1 MAVDSG
7 SNLVL
12 NAVLDQGLSLVLK
25 TAKQP
30 YSKHLTSQMN
40 IDKIRLFLLC
50 IAWSTAI
57 INVALGQSALLMSNA
72 GVLSLLFF
80 LVLTLYRLKKESITI
95 ITILIVVAF
104 LILDKF
110 PSFEDYLSAGRF
122 TLVFAA
128 LLPTMT
134 LVRSASLNVR
144 SVKNSQDL
152 LRNIPTSISTSGFQ
166 IASHFFGSVI
176 NTGTFSILSAAL
188 PENSDKNYR
197 KAIAE
202 ACLRGMNTS
211 ATWSPFFVAF
221 AVGQAF
227 IDTKNSWIAMAIG
240 IIVGILF
247 NFISLPIFAYGS
259 TLNKIKY
266 SLACLSP
273 VFPLMILIMVSVFS
287 VSLFFDFTAL
297 SAVVLVM
304 PVLIIIY
311 IFLNFKNFFEIYS
324 NTKSWLLNSSDDI
337 TVICIAMFVGYLI
350 NRSNIVSYYVLYLDS
365 AFFPSWSLLAL
376 TPLIITVFSF
386 VGIHPVIT
394 STIALSLVTSADIDI
409 HPALLM
415 QAHLVGWS
423 AGTMSSVASLSVLT
437 CSNLFKVESHKLA
450 FGPNLLTA
458 VIFSL
463 LSGVLLCF
471 VNSLIY

>member
-1 MAVDSG
+1 M
-7 SNLVL
+7 
-12 NAVLDQGLSLVLK
+12 
-25 TAKQP
+25 
-30 YSKHLTSQMN
+30 
-40 IDKIRLFLLC
+40 
-50 IAWSTAI
+50 
-57 INVALGQSALLMSNA
+57 
-72 GVLSLLFF
+72 FF
-80 LVLTLYRLKKESITI
+80 VLTFSRLKKESFTI
-95 ITILIVVAF
+95 IIILVVVAF
-104 LILDKF
+104 FLLDQF
-110 PSFEDYLSAGRF
+110 PSFEDFLSAGRF

-134 LVRSASLNVR
+134 LVRSASLK
-144 SVKNSQDL
+144 VKRVNKSQDL
-152 LRNIPTSISTSGFQ
+152 LRNLPTSISTSGFQ

-227 IDTKNSWIAMAIG
+227 IDKTNSWIAMAC
-240 IIVGILF
+240 GILVGMLF
-247 NFISLPIFAYGS
+247 NLVSLPVFAYGS

-273 VFPLMILIMVSVFS
+273 VFPLLTIIMFSVLS

-304 PVLIIIY
+304 PVLIVIY
-311 IFLNFKNFFEIYS
+311 LLFNLKNFSEVYS

-337 TVICIAMFVGYLI
+337 TVICIAMLVGYLI
-350 NRSNIVSYYVLYLDS
+350 SRSNSINDYILLLEST
-365 AFFPSWSLLAL
+365 FFPSWSLLAL

-386 VGIHPVIT
+386 MGIHPVIT
-394 STIALSLVTSADIDI
+394 STIALSLLTTAQKDI

-415 QAHLVGWS
+415 QAHLVGWA
-423 AGTMSSVASLSVLT
+423 AGTMSSVASLSILT
-437 CSNLFKVESHKLA
+437 CSNLFQVESRKLA

-463 LSGVLLCF
+463 SSGVLLSF

>member
-1 MAVDSG
+1 MHV
-7 SNLVL
+7 
-12 NAVLDQGLSLVLK
+12 
-25 TAKQP
+25 
-30 YSKHLTSQMN
+30 
-40 IDKIRLFLLC
+40 DKIRLFLLC

-57 INVALGQSALLMSNA
+57 INVIFGQSALALANA

-80 LVLTLYRLKKESITI
+80 FVLTFSRLKKESITI
-95 ITILIVVAF
+95 IIILFVVAF
-104 LILDKF
+104 FLLDQF
-110 PSFEDYLSAGRF
+110 PSFEDFLSAGRF

-134 LVRSASLNVR
+134 LVRSASLKVK

-152 LRNIPTSISTSGFQ
+152 LRNLPASISTSGFQ

-197 KAIAE
+197 KTIAE

-227 IDTKNSWIAMAIG
+227 IDTTNSWIAMACG
-240 IIVGILF
+240 ILVGILF
-247 NFISLPIFAYGS
+247 NFVSLPVFANGS

-273 VFPLMILIMVSVFS
+273 VFPLLTLIMLSVLSVSV
-287 VSLFFDFTAL
+287 FFDFTAL

-304 PVLIIIY
+304 PVLIVIY
-311 IFLNFKNFFEIYS
+311 LLFNLKNFYEIYS

-337 TVICIAMFVGYLI
+337 TVICIAMLVGYLI
-350 NRSNIVSYYVLYLDS
+350 SRSNSINDYILLLES

-386 VGIHPVIT
+386 MGIHPVIT
-394 STIALSLVTSADIDI
+394 STIALSLLTTAKTDI

-415 QAHLVGWS
+415 QAHLVGWA
-423 AGTMSSVASLSVLT
+423 AGTMSSVASLSVST
-437 CSNLFKVESHKLA
+437 CSNLFQVESRKLA

-463 LSGVLLCF
+463 SSGVFLSL
-471 VNSLIY
+471 VNSLIN

>member
-1 MAVDSG
+1 
-7 SNLVL
+7 
-12 NAVLDQGLSLVLK
+12 
-25 TAKQP
+25 
-30 YSKHLTSQMN
+30 MN

-57 INVALGQSALLMSNA
+57 INVIFGQSALVLANA
-72 GVLSLLFF
+72 GVLSLLLFF
-80 LVLTLYRLKKESITI
+80 VLTFSRLKKESFTI
-95 ITILIVVAF
+95 IIILVVVAF
-104 LILDKF
+104 FLLDQF
-110 PSFEDYLSAGRF
+110 PSFEDFLSAGRF

-134 LVRSASLNVR
+134 LVRSASLKVKR
-144 SVKNSQDL
+144 VKNSQDL
-152 LRNIPTSISTSGFQ
+152 LRNLPTSISTSGFQ

-227 IDTKNSWIAMAIG
+227 IDKTNSWIAMAC
-240 IIVGILF
+240 GILVGMLF
-247 NFISLPIFAYGS
+247 NLVSLPVFAYGS

-273 VFPLMILIMVSVFS
+273 VFPLLTIIMFSVLS

-304 PVLIIIY
+304 PMLIVIY
-311 IFLNFKNFFEIYS
+311 LFFNLKNFSEIYS

-337 TVICIAMFVGYLI
+337 TVICIAMLVGYLI
-350 NRSNIVSYYVLYLDS
+350 SRSNSINDYFLLLDS
-365 AFFPSWSLLAL
+365 AFFPAWSLLAL

-386 VGIHPVIT
+386 MGIHPVIT
-394 STIALSLVTSADIDI
+394 STIALSLLTTAQTDI

-415 QAHLVGWS
+415 QAHLVGWA
-423 AGTMSSVASLSVLT
+423 AGTMSSVASLSILT
-437 CSNLFKVESHKLA
+437 CSNLFQVESRKLA

-463 LSGVLLCF
+463 SSGVLLSF

>member
-1 MAVDSG
+1 
-7 SNLVL
+7 
-12 NAVLDQGLSLVLK
+12 
-25 TAKQP
+25 
-30 YSKHLTSQMN
+30 MN

-57 INVALGQSALLMSNA
+57 INVIFGKSALTLTNA

-80 LVLTLYRLKKESITI
+80 FVLTFSRLKKESITI
-95 ITILIVVAF
+95 IIILFVVAF
-104 LILDKF
+104 FLLDQF
-110 PSFEDYLSAGRF
+110 PSFEDFLSAGRF

-134 LVRSASLNVR
+134 LVRSASLKVK

-152 LRNIPTSISTSGFQ
+152 LRNLPTSISTSGFQ

-197 KAIAE
+197 KTIAE

-221 AVGQAF
+221 AVGQEF
-227 IDTKNSWIAMAIG
+227 IDTTNSWIAMACG
-240 IIVGILF
+240 ILVGILF
-247 NFISLPIFAYGS
+247 NFVSLPVFANGS

-273 VFPLMILIMVSVFS
+273 VFPLLTLIMLSVLSVSV
-287 VSLFFDFTAL
+287 FFDFTAL

-304 PVLIIIY
+304 PVLIVIY
-311 IFLNFKNFFEIYS
+311 LLFNLKNFYEIYS

-337 TVICIAMFVGYLI
+337 TVICIAMLVGYLI
-350 NRSNIVSYYVLYLDS
+350 SRSNSINDYIILLEST
-365 AFFPSWSLLAL
+365 FFPSWSLLAL

-386 VGIHPVIT
+386 MGIHPVIT
-394 STIALSLVTSADIDI
+394 STIALSLLTKAQTDI

-415 QAHLVGWS
+415 QAHLVGWA

-437 CSNLFKVESHKLA
+437 CSNLFQVESRKLA

-463 LSGVLLCF
+463 SSGVLLSF
-471 VNSLIY
+471 VNSLRY

>member
-1 MAVDSG
+1 
-7 SNLVL
+7 
-12 NAVLDQGLSLVLK
+12 
-25 TAKQP
+25 
-30 YSKHLTSQMN
+30 MN

-57 INVALGQSALLMSNA
+57 INVIFGQSALVLANA
-72 GVLSLLFF
+72 GVLSLSFF
-80 LVLTLYRLKKESITI
+80 FVLTFSHLKKESITI
-95 ITILIVVAF
+95 IIILFVVAF
-104 LILDKF
+104 FLLDQF
-110 PSFEDYLSAGRF
+110 PSFEDFLSAGRF

-134 LVRSASLNVR
+134 LVRSASLKVK
-144 SVKNSQDL
+144 SVKNSQNL
-152 LRNIPTSISTSGFQ
+152 LRNLPTSISTSGFQ

-197 KAIAE
+197 KTIAE

-227 IDTKNSWIAMAIG
+227 IDTTNSWIAMAC
-240 IIVGILF
+240 GILVGMLF
-247 NFISLPIFAYGS
+247 NLVSLPVFAYGS

-273 VFPLMILIMVSVFS
+273 VFPLLTLIMLSVLSVSV
-287 VSLFFDFTAL
+287 FFDFTAL

-304 PVLIIIY
+304 PVLIVIY
-311 IFLNFKNFFEIYS
+311 LLFNLKNFYEIYS

-337 TVICIAMFVGYLI
+337 TVICIAMLVGYLI
-350 NRSNIVSYYVLYLDS
+350 SRSNSINDYILLLDS
-365 AFFPSWSLLAL
+365 AFFPAWSLLAV

-386 VGIHPVIT
+386 MGIHPVIT
-394 STIALSLVTSADIDI
+394 STIALSLLTTAQIDI

-415 QAHLVGWS
+415 QAHLVGWA

-437 CSNLFKVESHKLA
+437 CSNLFQVESRKLA

-463 LSGVLLCF
+463 SSGVLLSF

>member
-1 MAVDSG
+1 M
-7 SNLVL
+7 
-12 NAVLDQGLSLVLK
+12 
-25 TAKQP
+25 
-30 YSKHLTSQMN
+30 
-40 IDKIRLFLLC
+40 
-50 IAWSTAI
+50 
-57 INVALGQSALLMSNA
+57 
-72 GVLSLLFF
+72 FF
-80 LVLTLYRLKKESITI
+80 VLTFSRLKKESFTI
-95 ITILIVVAF
+95 IIILVVVAF
-104 LILDKF
+104 FLLDQF
-110 PSFEDYLSAGRF
+110 PSFEDFLSAGRF

-134 LVRSASLNVR
+134 LVRSASLKVKR
-144 SVKNSQDL
+144 VKNSQDL
-152 LRNIPTSISTSGFQ
+152 LRNLPTSISTSGFQ

-227 IDTKNSWIAMAIG
+227 IDKTNSWIAMAC
-240 IIVGILF
+240 GILVGMLF
-247 NFISLPIFAYGS
+247 NLVSLPVFAYGS

-273 VFPLMILIMVSVFS
+273 VFPLLTIIMLSVLS

-304 PVLIIIY
+304 PMLIVIY
-311 IFLNFKNFFEIYS
+311 LLFNLKNFSEIYS

-337 TVICIAMFVGYLI
+337 TVICIAMLVGYLI
-350 NRSNIVSYYVLYLDS
+350 SRSNSINDYFLLLDS
-365 AFFPSWSLLAL
+365 AFFPAWSLLAV

-386 VGIHPVIT
+386 MGIHPVIT
-394 STIALSLVTSADIDI
+394 STIALSLLTTAQTDI

-415 QAHLVGWS
+415 QAHLVGWA
-423 AGTMSSVASLSVLT
+423 AGTMSSVASLSILT
-437 CSNLFKVESHKLA
+437 CSNLFQVESRKLA

-463 LSGVLLCF
+463 SSGVLLSF

>member
-1 MAVDSG
+1 
-7 SNLVL
+7 
-12 NAVLDQGLSLVLK
+12 
-25 TAKQP
+25 
-30 YSKHLTSQMN
+30 MN

-57 INVALGQSALLMSNA
+57 INVIFGQSALVLANA
-72 GVLSLLFF
+72 GVLSLLLFF
-80 LVLTLYRLKKESITI
+80 VLTFSRLKKESFTI
-95 ITILIVVAF
+95 IIILVVVAF
-104 LILDKF
+104 FLLDQF
-110 PSFEDYLSAGRF
+110 PSFEDFLSAGRF

-134 LVRSASLNVR
+134 LVRSASLKVKR
-144 SVKNSQDL
+144 VKNSQDL
-152 LRNIPTSISTSGFQ
+152 LRNLPTSISTSGFQ

-188 PENSDKNYR
+188 PKNSDKNYR

-227 IDTKNSWIAMAIG
+227 IDKTNSWIAMAC
-240 IIVGILF
+240 GILVGMLF
-247 NFISLPIFAYGS
+247 NLVSLPVFAYGS

-273 VFPLMILIMVSVFS
+273 VFPLLTIIMFSVLS

-304 PVLIIIY
+304 PVLIVIY
-311 IFLNFKNFFEIYS
+311 LLFNLKYFSEIYS

-337 TVICIAMFVGYLI
+337 TVICIAMLVGYLI
-350 NRSNIVSYYVLYLDS
+350 SRSNSINDYFLLLDS
-365 AFFPSWSLLAL
+365 AFFPAWSLLAL

-386 VGIHPVIT
+386 MGIHPVIT
-394 STIALSLVTSADIDI
+394 STIALSLLTTAQIDI

-415 QAHLVGWS
+415 QAHLVGWA
-423 AGTMSSVASLSVLT
+423 AGTMSSVASLSILT
-437 CSNLFKVESHKLA
+437 CSNLFQVESRKLA

-463 LSGVLLCF
+463 SSGVLLSF

>member
-1 MAVDSG
+1 M
-7 SNLVL
+7 
-12 NAVLDQGLSLVLK
+12 
-25 TAKQP
+25 
-30 YSKHLTSQMN
+30 
-40 IDKIRLFLLC
+40 
-50 IAWSTAI
+50 
-57 INVALGQSALLMSNA
+57 
-72 GVLSLLFF
+72 FF
-80 LVLTLYRLKKESITI
+80 VLTFSRLKKESFTI
-95 ITILIVVAF
+95 IIILVVVAF
-104 LILDKF
+104 FLLDQF
-110 PSFEDYLSAGRF
+110 PSFEDFLSAGRF

-134 LVRSASLNVR
+134 LVRSASLK
-144 SVKNSQDL
+144 VKRVNNSQDL
-152 LRNIPTSISTSGFQ
+152 LRNLPTSISTSGFQ

-227 IDTKNSWIAMAIG
+227 IDKTNSWIAMAC
-240 IIVGILF
+240 GILVGMLF
-247 NFISLPIFAYGS
+247 NLVSLPVFAYGS

-273 VFPLMILIMVSVFS
+273 VFPLLTIIMFSVLS

-304 PVLIIIY
+304 PMLIVIY
-311 IFLNFKNFFEIYS
+311 LFFNLKNFSEIYS

-337 TVICIAMFVGYLI
+337 TVICIAMLVGYLI
-350 NRSNIVSYYVLYLDS
+350 SRSNSINDYILLLDS
-365 AFFPSWSLLAL
+365 AFFPSWSLLAV

-386 VGIHPVIT
+386 MGIHPVIT
-394 STIALSLVTSADIDI
+394 STIALSLLTTAQIDI

-415 QAHLVGWS
+415 QAHLVGWA

-437 CSNLFKVESHKLA
+437 CSNLFQVESRKLA

-463 LSGVLLCF
+463 SSGLLLSF

>member
-1 MAVDSG
+1 MHV
-7 SNLVL
+7 
-12 NAVLDQGLSLVLK
+12 
-25 TAKQP
+25 
-30 YSKHLTSQMN
+30 
-40 IDKIRLFLLC
+40 DKIRLFLLC

-57 INVALGQSALLMSNA
+57 INVIFGQSALALANA
-72 GVLSLLFF
+72 GVLSMLFF
-80 LVLTLYRLKKESITI
+80 FVLTFSRLKKESITI
-95 ITILIVVAF
+95 ITILVVVAF
-104 LILDKF
+104 FLLDQF
-110 PSFEDYLSAGRF
+110 PSFEEFLSAGRF

-134 LVRSASLNVR
+134 LVRSVSSKVK

-152 LRNIPTSISTSGFQ
+152 LRNLPASISTSGFQ

-197 KAIAE
+197 KTIAE

-221 AVGQAF
+221 AVGQEF
-227 IDTKNSWIAMAIG
+227 IDTTNSWIAMACG
-240 IIVGILF
+240 ILVGILF
-247 NFISLPIFAYGS
+247 NFVSLPVFAYGS

-273 VFPLMILIMVSVFS
+273 VFPLLTLIMLSVLSVSV
-287 VSLFFDFTAL
+287 FFDFTAL

-304 PVLIIIY
+304 PMLIVIY
-311 IFLNFKNFFEIYS
+311 LLFNLKNFYEIYS

-337 TVICIAMFVGYLI
+337 TVICIAMLVGYLI
-350 NRSNIVSYYVLYLDS
+350 SRSNSINDYILLLES

-386 VGIHPVIT
+386 MGIHPVIT
-394 STIALSLVTSADIDI
+394 STIALSLLTTAKTDI

-415 QAHLVGWS
+415 QAHLVGWA
-423 AGTMSSVASLSVLT
+423 AGTMSSVASLSVST
-437 CSNLFKVESHKLA
+437 CSNLFQVESRKLA

-463 LSGVLLCF
+463 SSGVFLSL
-471 VNSLIY
+471 VNSLIN

>member
-1 MAVDSG
+1 
-7 SNLVL
+7 
-12 NAVLDQGLSLVLK
+12 
-25 TAKQP
+25 
-30 YSKHLTSQMN
+30 MN

-50 IAWSTAI
+50 IAWFTAI
-57 INVALGQSALLMSNA
+57 INVIFGQSVLVLANA
-72 GVLSLLFF
+72 GVLSLLLFF
-80 LVLTLYRLKKESITI
+80 VLTFSRLKKESFTI
-95 ITILIVVAF
+95 IIILVVVAF
-104 LILDKF
+104 FLLDQF
-110 PSFEDYLSAGRF
+110 PSFEDFLSAGRF

-134 LVRSASLNVR
+134 LVRSASLKVKR
-144 SVKNSQDL
+144 VKNSQDL
-152 LRNIPTSISTSGFQ
+152 LRNLPTSISTSGFQ

-227 IDTKNSWIAMAIG
+227 IDKTNSWIAMAC
-240 IIVGILF
+240 GILVGMLF
-247 NFISLPIFAYGS
+247 NLVSLPVFAYGS

-273 VFPLMILIMVSVFS
+273 VFPLLTIIMFSVLS

-304 PVLIIIY
+304 PMLIVIY
-311 IFLNFKNFFEIYS
+311 LLFNLKNFSEIYS

-337 TVICIAMFVGYLI
+337 TVICIAMLVGYLI
-350 NRSNIVSYYVLYLDS
+350 SRSNSINDYFLLLDS
-365 AFFPSWSLLAL
+365 AFFPSWSLLAV

-386 VGIHPVIT
+386 MGIHPVIT
-394 STIALSLVTSADIDI
+394 STIALSLLTTAQTDI

-415 QAHLVGWS
+415 QAHLVGWA
-423 AGTMSSVASLSVLT
+423 AGTMSSVASLSILT
-437 CSNLFKVESHKLA
+437 CSNLFQVESRKLA

-463 LSGVLLCF
+463 SSGLLLSF

>member
-1 MAVDSG
+1 
-7 SNLVL
+7 
-12 NAVLDQGLSLVLK
+12 
-25 TAKQP
+25 
-30 YSKHLTSQMN
+30 MN

-57 INVALGQSALLMSNA
+57 INVIFGQSALALANA

-80 LVLTLYRLKKESITI
+80 FVLTFSRLKKESITI
-95 ITILIVVAF
+95 IIILFVVAF
-104 LILDKF
+104 FMLDRF
-110 PSFEDYLSAGRF
+110 PSFEDFFSAGRF

-134 LVRSASLNVR
+134 LVRSASLK
-144 SVKNSQDL
+144 VKSIKISQDL
-152 LRNIPTSISTSGFQ
+152 LRNLPTSTSTSGFQ

-188 PENSDKNYR
+188 PENSEKNYR
-197 KAIAE
+197 KTIAE

-227 IDTKNSWIAMAIG
+227 IDTTNSWIAMACG
-240 IIVGILF
+240 ILVGILF
-247 NFISLPIFAYGS
+247 NFVSLPVFANGS

-273 VFPLMILIMVSVFS
+273 VFPLLTLIMLSVLSVSV
-287 VSLFFDFTAL
+287 FFDFTAL

-304 PVLIIIY
+304 PVLIVIY
-311 IFLNFKNFFEIYS
+311 LLFNLKNFYEIYS

-337 TVICIAMFVGYLI
+337 TVICIAMLVGYLI
-350 NRSNIVSYYVLYLDS
+350 SRSNSINDYILLLES

-386 VGIHPVIT
+386 MGIHPVIT
-394 STIALSLVTSADIDI
+394 STIALSLLTTAQTDI

-415 QAHLVGWS
+415 QAHLVGWA

-437 CSNLFKVESHKLA
+437 CSNLFQVESRKLA

-463 LSGVLLCF
+463 SSGVFLSF
-471 VNSLIY
+471 VNSLIH

>member
-1 MAVDSG
+1 
-7 SNLVL
+7 
-12 NAVLDQGLSLVLK
+12 
-25 TAKQP
+25 
-30 YSKHLTSQMN
+30 MN

-57 INVALGQSALLMSNA
+57 INVIFGQSALVLANA
-72 GVLSLLFF
+72 GVLSLSFF
-80 LVLTLYRLKKESITI
+80 FVLTFSHLKKESITI
-95 ITILIVVAF
+95 IIILFVVAF
-104 LILDKF
+104 FLLDQF
-110 PSFEDYLSAGRF
+110 PSFEDFLSAGRF

-134 LVRSASLNVR
+134 LVRSASLKVK

-152 LRNIPTSISTSGFQ
+152 LRNLPTSISTSGFQ

-197 KAIAE
+197 KTIAE

-227 IDTKNSWIAMAIG
+227 IDTTNSWIAMACG
-240 IIVGILF
+240 ILVGILF
-247 NFISLPIFAYGS
+247 NFVSLPVFANGS

-273 VFPLMILIMVSVFS
+273 VFPLLTLIMLSVLSVSV
-287 VSLFFDFTAL
+287 FFDFTAL

-304 PVLIIIY
+304 PVLIVIY
-311 IFLNFKNFFEIYS
+311 LLFNLKNFYEIYS

-337 TVICIAMFVGYLI
+337 TVICIAMLVGYLI
-350 NRSNIVSYYVLYLDS
+350 SRSNSINDYILLLES

-386 VGIHPVIT
+386 MGIHPVIT
-394 STIALSLVTSADIDI
+394 STIALSLLTTAQTDI

-415 QAHLVGWS
+415 QAHLVGWA

-437 CSNLFKVESHKLA
+437 CSNLFQVESRKLA

-463 LSGVLLCF
+463 SSGVFLSF
-471 VNSLIY
+471 VNSLIH

>member
-1 MAVDSG
+1 
-7 SNLVL
+7 
-12 NAVLDQGLSLVLK
+12 
-25 TAKQP
+25 
-30 YSKHLTSQMN
+30 MN

-57 INVALGQSALLMSNA
+57 INVIFGQSALVLANA
-72 GVLSLLFF
+72 GVLSLLLFF
-80 LVLTLYRLKKESITI
+80 VLTFSRLKKESFTI
-95 ITILIVVAF
+95 IIILVVVAF
-104 LILDKF
+104 FLLDQF
-110 PSFEDYLSAGRF
+110 PSFEDFLSAGRF

-134 LVRSASLNVR
+134 LVRSASLKVKR
-144 SVKNSQDL
+144 VKNSQEL
-152 LRNIPTSISTSGFQ
+152 LRNLPTSISTSGFQ

-227 IDTKNSWIAMAIG
+227 IDKTNSWIAMAC
-240 IIVGILF
+240 GILVGMLF
-247 NFISLPIFAYGS
+247 NLVSLPVFAYGS

-273 VFPLMILIMVSVFS
+273 VFPLLTIIMLSVLS

-304 PVLIIIY
+304 PMLIVIY
-311 IFLNFKNFFEIYS
+311 LLFNLKNFSEIYS

-337 TVICIAMFVGYLI
+337 TVICIAMLVGYLI
-350 NRSNIVSYYVLYLDS
+350 SRSNSINDYFLLLDS
-365 AFFPSWSLLAL
+365 AFFPAWSLLAV

-386 VGIHPVIT
+386 MGIHPVIT
-394 STIALSLVTSADIDI
+394 STIALSLLTTAQIDI

-415 QAHLVGWS
+415 QAHLVGWA

-437 CSNLFKVESHKLA
+437 CSNLFQVESRKLA

-463 LSGVLLCF
+463 SSGVLLSF

>member
-1 MAVDSG
+1 M
-7 SNLVL
+7 
-12 NAVLDQGLSLVLK
+12 
-25 TAKQP
+25 
-30 YSKHLTSQMN
+30 
-40 IDKIRLFLLC
+40 
-50 IAWSTAI
+50 
-57 INVALGQSALLMSNA
+57 
-72 GVLSLLFF
+72 FF
-80 LVLTLYRLKKESITI
+80 VLTFSRLKKESFTI
-95 ITILIVVAF
+95 IIILVVVAF
-104 LILDKF
+104 FLLDQF
-110 PSFEDYLSAGRF
+110 PSFEDFLSAGRF

-134 LVRSASLNVR
+134 LVRSASLKVKR
-144 SVKNSQDL
+144 VKNSQDL
-152 LRNIPTSISTSGFQ
+152 LRNLPTSISTSGFQ

-227 IDTKNSWIAMAIG
+227 IDKTNSWIAMAC
-240 IIVGILF
+240 GILVGMLF
-247 NFISLPIFAYGS
+247 NLVSLPVFAYGS

-273 VFPLMILIMVSVFS
+273 VFPLLTIIMFSVLS

-304 PVLIIIY
+304 PVLIVIY
-311 IFLNFKNFFEIYS
+311 LLFNLKNFSEIYS

-337 TVICIAMFVGYLI
+337 TVICIAMLVGYLI
-350 NRSNIVSYYVLYLDS
+350 SRSNSINDYFLLLDS
-365 AFFPSWSLLAL
+365 AFFPSWSLLAV

-386 VGIHPVIT
+386 MGIHPVIT
-394 STIALSLVTSADIDI
+394 STIALSLLTTAQIDI

-415 QAHLVGWS
+415 QAHLVGWA

-437 CSNLFKVESHKLA
+437 CSNLFQVESRKLA

-463 LSGVLLCF
+463 SSGVLLSF

>member
-1 MAVDSG
+1 MR
-7 SNLVL
+7 
-12 NAVLDQGLSLVLK
+12 
-25 TAKQP
+25 
-30 YSKHLTSQMN
+30 

-50 IAWSTAI
+50 IAWLTAI
-57 INVALGQSALLMSNA
+57 INVIFGQSALVLTNA
-72 GVLSLLFF
+72 GVLSLLLFF
-80 LVLTLYRLKKESITI
+80 ILTFNRLKKGSITI
-95 ITILIVVAF
+95 ISILIIVAF
-104 LILDKF
+104 FLLDQF
-110 PSFEDYLSAGRF
+110 PSFEDFLSAGRF

-134 LVRSASLNVR
+134 LVRSVSLKVK
-144 SVKNSQDL
+144 SVTNSQDL
-152 LRNIPTSISTSGFQ
+152 LRDLPTSISTSGFQ

-197 KAIAE
+197 KTIAE

-227 IDTKNSWIAMAIG
+227 IDTKNSWIAMVCG
-240 IIVGILF
+240 ILVGMLF
-247 NFISLPIFAYGS
+247 NFVSLPVFAYGS

-273 VFPLMILIMVSVFS
+273 VFPLMFLIMISVLS
-287 VSLFFDFTAL
+287 VSLYFDFTAL

-304 PVLIIIY
+304 PVLIVIY
-311 IFLNFKNFFEIYS
+311 LLFNLNNFFEIYS

-337 TVICIAMFVGYLI
+337 IIICIAMLVGYLI
-350 NRSNIVSYYVLYLDS
+350 SRSNSLNDYILYVDS

-376 TPLIITVFSF
+376 TPLIITLFSF
-386 VGIHPVIT
+386 IGIHPVIT
-394 STIALSLVTSADIDI
+394 STIALSLLTSVHKDI

-415 QAHLVGWS
+415 QAHLVGWAS
-423 AGTMSSVASLSVLT
+423 GTMSSVASLSVLT
-437 CSNLFKVESHKLA
+437 CSNLFQVESRKLA

-463 LSGVLLCF
+463 LSGVLLSF
-471 VNSLIY
+471 VNSLIN

>member
-1 MAVDSG
+1 
-7 SNLVL
+7 
-12 NAVLDQGLSLVLK
+12 
-25 TAKQP
+25 
-30 YSKHLTSQMN
+30 MN

-57 INVALGQSALLMSNA
+57 INVIFGQSALVLANA
-72 GVLSLLFF
+72 GVLSLSFF
-80 LVLTLYRLKKESITI
+80 FVLTFSHLKKESITI
-95 ITILIVVAF
+95 IIILFVVAF
-104 LILDKF
+104 FLLDQF
-110 PSFEDYLSAGRF
+110 PSFEDFLSAGRF

-134 LVRSASLNVR
+134 LVRSASLKVK

-152 LRNIPTSISTSGFQ
+152 LRNLPTSISTSGFQ

-188 PENSDKNYR
+188 PENPDKNYR
-197 KAIAE
+197 KTIAE

-227 IDTKNSWIAMAIG
+227 IDTTNSWIAMACG
-240 IIVGILF
+240 ILVGILF
-247 NFISLPIFAYGS
+247 NFVSLPVFANGS

-273 VFPLMILIMVSVFS
+273 VFPLLTLIMLSVLSVSV
-287 VSLFFDFTAL
+287 FFDFTAL

-304 PVLIIIY
+304 PVLIVIY
-311 IFLNFKNFFEIYS
+311 LLFNLKNFYEIYS

-337 TVICIAMFVGYLI
+337 TIICIAMLVGYLI
-350 NRSNIVSYYVLYLDS
+350 SRSNSINDYILLLES

-386 VGIHPVIT
+386 MGIHPVIT
-394 STIALSLVTSADIDI
+394 STIALSLLTTAQTDI

-415 QAHLVGWS
+415 QAHLVGWA

-437 CSNLFKVESHKLA
+437 CSNLFQVESRKLA

-463 LSGVLLCF
+463 SSGVFLSI
-471 VNSLIY
+471 VNSLIN

>member
-1 MAVDSG
+1 
-7 SNLVL
+7 
-12 NAVLDQGLSLVLK
+12 
-25 TAKQP
+25 
-30 YSKHLTSQMN
+30 MN

-57 INVALGQSALLMSNA
+57 INVIFGQSALVLANA
-72 GVLSLLFF
+72 GVLSLLLFF
-80 LVLTLYRLKKESITI
+80 VLTFSRLKKESFTI
-95 ITILIVVAF
+95 IIILVVVAF
-104 LILDKF
+104 FLLDQF
-110 PSFEDYLSAGRF
+110 PSFEDFLSAGRF

-134 LVRSASLNVR
+134 LVRSASLKVKR
-144 SVKNSQDL
+144 VKNSQDL
-152 LRNIPTSISTSGFQ
+152 LRNLPTSISTSGFQ

-227 IDTKNSWIAMAIG
+227 IDKTNSWIAMAC
-240 IIVGILF
+240 GILVGMLF
-247 NFISLPIFAYGS
+247 NLVSLPVFAYGS

-273 VFPLMILIMVSVFS
+273 VFPLLTIIMFSVLS

-304 PVLIIIY
+304 PVLIVIY
-311 IFLNFKNFFEIYS
+311 LLFNLKNFSEIYS

-337 TVICIAMFVGYLI
+337 TVICIAMLVGYLI
-350 NRSNIVSYYVLYLDS
+350 SRSNSINDYFLLLDS
-365 AFFPSWSLLAL
+365 AFFPAWSLLAV

-386 VGIHPVIT
+386 MGIHPVIT
-394 STIALSLVTSADIDI
+394 STIALSLLTTAQIDI

-415 QAHLVGWS
+415 QAHLVGWA

-437 CSNLFKVESHKLA
+437 CSNLFQVESRKLA

-463 LSGVLLCF
+463 SSGVLLSF

>member
-1 MAVDSG
+1 
-7 SNLVL
+7 
-12 NAVLDQGLSLVLK
+12 
-25 TAKQP
+25 
-30 YSKHLTSQMN
+30 MN

-57 INVALGQSALLMSNA
+57 INVIFGQSALVLANA
-72 GVLSLLFF
+72 GVLSLLLFF
-80 LVLTLYRLKKESITI
+80 VLTFSRLKKESFTI
-95 ITILIVVAF
+95 IIILVVVAF
-104 LILDKF
+104 FLLDQI
-110 PSFEDYLSAGRF
+110 PSFEDFLSAGRF

-134 LVRSASLNVR
+134 LVRSASLKVKR
-144 SVKNSQDL
+144 VKNSQDL
-152 LRNIPTSISTSGFQ
+152 LRNLPTSISTSGFQ

-227 IDTKNSWIAMAIG
+227 IDKTNSWIAMAC
-240 IIVGILF
+240 GILVGMLF
-247 NFISLPIFAYGS
+247 NLVSLPVFAYGS

-273 VFPLMILIMVSVFS
+273 VFPLLTIIMFSVLS

-304 PVLIIIY
+304 PVLIVIY
-311 IFLNFKNFFEIYS
+311 LLFNLKNFSEIYS

-337 TVICIAMFVGYLI
+337 TVICIAMLVGYLI
-350 NRSNIVSYYVLYLDS
+350 SRSNSINDYILLLDS
-365 AFFPSWSLLAL
+365 AFFPAWSLLAL

-386 VGIHPVIT
+386 MGIHPVIT
-394 STIALSLVTSADIDI
+394 STIALSLLTTAQIDI

-415 QAHLVGWS
+415 QAHLVGWA
-423 AGTMSSVASLSVLT
+423 AGTMSSVASLSILT
-437 CSNLFKVESHKLA
+437 CSNLFQVESRKLA

-463 LSGVLLCF
+463 SSGVLLSF

>member
-1 MAVDSG
+1 
-7 SNLVL
+7 
-12 NAVLDQGLSLVLK
+12 
-25 TAKQP
+25 
-30 YSKHLTSQMN
+30 MN

-57 INVALGQSALLMSNA
+57 INVIFGQSALVLANA
-72 GVLSLLFF
+72 GVLSLLLFF
-80 LVLTLYRLKKESITI
+80 VLTFSRLKKESFTI
-95 ITILIVVAF
+95 IIILVVVAF
-104 LILDKF
+104 FLLDQF
-110 PSFEDYLSAGRF
+110 PSFEDFLSAGRF

-134 LVRSASLNVR
+134 LVRSASLKVKR
-144 SVKNSQDL
+144 VKNSQDL
-152 LRNIPTSISTSGFQ
+152 LRNLPTSISTSGFQ

-227 IDTKNSWIAMAIG
+227 IDKTNSWIAMAC
-240 IIVGILF
+240 GILVGMLF
-247 NFISLPIFAYGS
+247 NLVSLPVFAYGS

-273 VFPLMILIMVSVFS
+273 VFPLLTIIMFSVLS

-304 PVLIIIY
+304 PMLIVIY
-311 IFLNFKNFFEIYS
+311 LFFNLKNFSEIYS

-337 TVICIAMFVGYLI
+337 TVICIAMLVGYLI
-350 NRSNIVSYYVLYLDS
+350 SRSNSINDYFLLLDS
-365 AFFPSWSLLAL
+365 AFFPAWSLLAL

-386 VGIHPVIT
+386 MGIHPVIT
-394 STIALSLVTSADIDI
+394 STIALSLLTTAQIDI

-415 QAHLVGWS
+415 QAHLVGWA

-437 CSNLFKVESHKLA
+437 CSNLFQVESRKLA

-463 LSGVLLCF
+463 SSGVLLSF

>member
-1 MAVDSG
+1 M
-7 SNLVL
+7 
-12 NAVLDQGLSLVLK
+12 Q
-25 TAKQP
+25 
-30 YSKHLTSQMN
+30 

-57 INVALGQSALLMSNA
+57 INVIFGQSALALANA

-80 LVLTLYRLKKESITI
+80 FVLTVSRLKKESITI
-95 ITILIVVAF
+95 IIILFVVAF
-104 LILDKF
+104 FLLDQF
-110 PSFEDYLSAGRF
+110 PSFEDFLSAGRF

-134 LVRSASLNVR
+134 LVRSASLKMK
-144 SVKNSQDL
+144 SIKNSQDL
-152 LRNIPTSISTSGFQ
+152 LRNLPTSISTSGFQ

-197 KAIAE
+197 KTIAE

-227 IDTKNSWIAMAIG
+227 IDTTNSWIAMACG
-240 IIVGILF
+240 ILVGILF
-247 NFISLPIFAYGS
+247 NFVSLPVFANGS

-273 VFPLMILIMVSVFS
+273 VFPLLTLIMLSVLSVSV
-287 VSLFFDFTAL
+287 FFDFTAL

-304 PVLIIIY
+304 PVLIVIY
-311 IFLNFKNFFEIYS
+311 LLFNLKNFYEIYS

-337 TVICIAMFVGYLI
+337 TVICIAMLVGYLI
-350 NRSNIVSYYVLYLDS
+350 SRSNSINDYILLLES

-386 VGIHPVIT
+386 MGIHPVIT
-394 STIALSLVTSADIDI
+394 STIALSLLTTAQTDI

-415 QAHLVGWS
+415 QAHLVGWA

-437 CSNLFKVESHKLA
+437 CSNLFQVESRKLA

-463 LSGVLLCF
+463 SSGVLLSF

>member
-1 MAVDSG
+1 M
-7 SNLVL
+7 
-12 NAVLDQGLSLVLK
+12 
-25 TAKQP
+25 
-30 YSKHLTSQMN
+30 
-40 IDKIRLFLLC
+40 
-50 IAWSTAI
+50 
-57 INVALGQSALLMSNA
+57 
-72 GVLSLLFF
+72 FF
-80 LVLTLYRLKKESITI
+80 VLTFSRLKKESFTI
-95 ITILIVVAF
+95 IIILVAVAF
-104 LILDKF
+104 FLLDQF
-110 PSFEDYLSAGRF
+110 PSFEDFLSAGRF

-128 LLPTMT
+128 LLPTTT
-134 LVRSASLNVR
+134 LVRSVSLKVNR
-144 SVKNSQDL
+144 VKNSQDL
-152 LRNIPTSISTSGFQ
+152 LRNLPTSISTSGFQ

-176 NTGTFSILSAAL
+176 NTGTFSILSAAIA
-188 PENSDKNYR
+188 ENSDKNYR

-227 IDTKNSWIAMAIG
+227 IDKTNSWIAMAC
-240 IIVGILF
+240 GILVGMLF
-247 NFISLPIFAYGS
+247 NLVSLPVFAYGS

-273 VFPLMILIMVSVFS
+273 VFPLLTIIMFSVLS

-297 SAVVLVM
+297 SAVVVVM
-304 PVLIIIY
+304 PMLIVIY
-311 IFLNFKNFFEIYS
+311 LSFNLKNFSEIYS

-337 TVICIAMFVGYLI
+337 TVICIAMLVGYLI
-350 NRSNIVSYYVLYLDS
+350 SSSNSINDYILSLDS
-365 AFFPSWSLLAL
+365 AFFPAWSLLAL

-386 VGIHPVIT
+386 MGIHPVIT
-394 STIALSLVTSADIDI
+394 STIALSLLTTAQKDI

-415 QAHLVGWS
+415 QAHLVGWA
-423 AGTMSSVASLSVLT
+423 AGTMSSVGSLSVLT
-437 CSNLFKVESHKLA
+437 CSNLFQVESRKLA

-463 LSGVLLCF
+463 SSGILISF

>member
-1 MAVDSG
+1 M
-7 SNLVL
+7 
-12 NAVLDQGLSLVLK
+12 
-25 TAKQP
+25 
-30 YSKHLTSQMN
+30 
-40 IDKIRLFLLC
+40 
-50 IAWSTAI
+50 
-57 INVALGQSALLMSNA
+57 
-72 GVLSLLFF
+72 FF
-80 LVLTLYRLKKESITI
+80 VLTFSRLKKESFTI
-95 ITILIVVAF
+95 IIILVVVAF
-104 LILDKF
+104 FLLDQF
-110 PSFEDYLSAGRF
+110 PSFEDFLSAGRF

-134 LVRSASLNVR
+134 LVRSASLKVKR
-144 SVKNSQDL
+144 VKNSQDL
-152 LRNIPTSISTSGFQ
+152 LRNLPTSISTSGFQ

-227 IDTKNSWIAMAIG
+227 IDKTNSWIAMAC
-240 IIVGILF
+240 GILVGMLF
-247 NFISLPIFAYGS
+247 NLVSLPVFAYGS

-273 VFPLMILIMVSVFS
+273 VFPLLTIIMLSVLS

-304 PVLIIIY
+304 PMLIVIY
-311 IFLNFKNFFEIYS
+311 LLFNLKNFSEIYS

-337 TVICIAMFVGYLI
+337 TVICIAMLVGYLI
-350 NRSNIVSYYVLYLDS
+350 SRSNSINDYFLLLDS
-365 AFFPSWSLLAL
+365 AFFPAWSLLAV

-386 VGIHPVIT
+386 MGIHPVIT
-394 STIALSLVTSADIDI
+394 STIALSLLTTAQIDI

-415 QAHLVGWS
+415 QAHLVGWA

-437 CSNLFKVESHKLA
+437 CSNLFQVESRKLA

-463 LSGVLLCF
+463 SSGVLLSF

>member
-1 MAVDSG
+1 M
-7 SNLVL
+7 
-12 NAVLDQGLSLVLK
+12 
-25 TAKQP
+25 
-30 YSKHLTSQMN
+30 
-40 IDKIRLFLLC
+40 
-50 IAWSTAI
+50 
-57 INVALGQSALLMSNA
+57 
-72 GVLSLLFF
+72 FF
-80 LVLTLYRLKKESITI
+80 VLTFSRLKKESFTI
-95 ITILIVVAF
+95 IIILVVVAF
-104 LILDKF
+104 FLLDQF
-110 PSFEDYLSAGRF
+110 PSFEDFLSAGRF

-134 LVRSASLNVR
+134 LVRSASLKVKR
-144 SVKNSQDL
+144 VKNSQDL
-152 LRNIPTSISTSGFQ
+152 LRNLPTSISTSGFQ

-227 IDTKNSWIAMAIG
+227 IDKTNSWIAMAC
-240 IIVGILF
+240 GILVGMLF
-247 NFISLPIFAYGS
+247 NLVSLPVFAYGS

-273 VFPLMILIMVSVFS
+273 VFPLLTIIMFSVLS

-304 PVLIIIY
+304 PVLIVIY
-311 IFLNFKNFFEIYS
+311 LLFNLKNFSEIYS

-337 TVICIAMFVGYLI
+337 TVICIAMLVGYLI
-350 NRSNIVSYYVLYLDS
+350 SRSNSINDYILLLDS
-365 AFFPSWSLLAL
+365 AFFPSWSLLAV

-386 VGIHPVIT
+386 MGIHPVIT
-394 STIALSLVTSADIDI
+394 STIALSLLTTAQIDI

-415 QAHLVGWS
+415 QAHLVGWA

-437 CSNLFKVESHKLA
+437 CSNLFQVESRKLA

-463 LSGVLLCF
+463 SSGVLLSF

>member
-1 MAVDSG
+1 
-7 SNLVL
+7 
-12 NAVLDQGLSLVLK
+12 
-25 TAKQP
+25 
-30 YSKHLTSQMN
+30 MN

-57 INVALGQSALLMSNA
+57 INVIFGQSALVLANA
-72 GVLSLLFF
+72 GVLSLLLFF
-80 LVLTLYRLKKESITI
+80 VLTFSRLKKESFTI
-95 ITILIVVAF
+95 IIILVVVAF
-104 LILDKF
+104 FLLDQF
-110 PSFEDYLSAGRF
+110 PSFEDFLSAGRF

-134 LVRSASLNVR
+134 LVRSASLKVKR
-144 SVKNSQDL
+144 VKNSQEL
-152 LRNIPTSISTSGFQ
+152 LRNLPTSISTSGFQ

-227 IDTKNSWIAMAIG
+227 IDKTNSWIAMAC
-240 IIVGILF
+240 GILVGMLF
-247 NFISLPIFAYGS
+247 NLVSLPVFAYGS
-259 TLNKIKY
+259 TLNKIKF

-273 VFPLMILIMVSVFS
+273 VFPLLTIIMLSVLS
-287 VSLFFDFTAL
+287 VSLLFDFTAL

-304 PVLIIIY
+304 PMLIVIY
-311 IFLNFKNFFEIYS
+311 LLFNLKNFSEVYS

-337 TVICIAMFVGYLI
+337 TVICIAMLVGYLI
-350 NRSNIVSYYVLYLDS
+350 SRSNSINDYILLLDS
-365 AFFPSWSLLAL
+365 AFFPAWSLLAL

-386 VGIHPVIT
+386 MGIHPVIT
-394 STIALSLVTSADIDI
+394 STIALSLLTTAQTDI

-415 QAHLVGWS
+415 QAHLVGWA
-423 AGTMSSVASLSVLT
+423 AGTMSSVASLSILT
-437 CSNLFKVESHKLA
+437 CSNLFQVESRKLA

-463 LSGVLLCF
+463 SSGVLLSF

>member
-1 MAVDSG
+1 
-7 SNLVL
+7 
-12 NAVLDQGLSLVLK
+12 
-25 TAKQP
+25 
-30 YSKHLTSQMN
+30 MN

-57 INVALGQSALLMSNA
+57 INVIFGQSALVLANA
-72 GVLSLLFF
+72 GVLSLLLFF
-80 LVLTLYRLKKESITI
+80 VLTFSRLKKESFTI
-95 ITILIVVAF
+95 IIILVVVAF
-104 LILDKF
+104 FLLDQF
-110 PSFEDYLSAGRF
+110 PSFEDFLSAGRF

-134 LVRSASLNVR
+134 LVRSASLKVKR
-144 SVKNSQDL
+144 VKNSQDL
-152 LRNIPTSISTSGFQ
+152 LRNLPTSISTSGFQ

-227 IDTKNSWIAMAIG
+227 IDKTNSWIAMAC
-240 IIVGILF
+240 GILVGMLF
-247 NFISLPIFAYGS
+247 NLVSLPVFAYGS

-273 VFPLMILIMVSVFS
+273 VFPLLTIIMFSVLS

-304 PVLIIIY
+304 PMLIVIY
-311 IFLNFKNFFEIYS
+311 VFFNLKNFSEIYS

-337 TVICIAMFVGYLI
+337 TVICIAMLVGYLI
-350 NRSNIVSYYVLYLDS
+350 SRSNSINDYFLLLDS
-365 AFFPSWSLLAL
+365 AFFPAWSLLAL
-376 TPLIITVFSF
+376 TPLIITLFSF
-386 VGIHPVIT
+386 MGIHPVIT
-394 STIALSLVTSADIDI
+394 STIALSLLTTAQIDI

-415 QAHLVGWS
+415 QAHLVGWA

-437 CSNLFKVESHKLA
+437 CSNLFQVESRKLA

-463 LSGVLLCF
+463 SSGVLLSF

>member
-1 MAVDSG
+1 M
-7 SNLVL
+7 
-12 NAVLDQGLSLVLK
+12 
-25 TAKQP
+25 
-30 YSKHLTSQMN
+30 
-40 IDKIRLFLLC
+40 
-50 IAWSTAI
+50 
-57 INVALGQSALLMSNA
+57 
-72 GVLSLLFF
+72 FF
-80 LVLTLYRLKKESITI
+80 VLTFSRLKKESFTI
-95 ITILIVVAF
+95 IIILVVVAF
-104 LILDKF
+104 FLLDQF
-110 PSFEDYLSAGRF
+110 PSFEDFLSAGRF

-134 LVRSASLNVR
+134 LVRSASLKVKR
-144 SVKNSQDL
+144 VKNSQDL
-152 LRNIPTSISTSGFQ
+152 LRNLPTSISTSGFQ

-227 IDTKNSWIAMAIG
+227 IDKTNSWIAMAC
-240 IIVGILF
+240 GILVGMLF
-247 NFISLPIFAYGS
+247 NLVSLPVFAYGS

-266 SLACLSP
+266 SLACVSP
-273 VFPLMILIMVSVFS
+273 VFPLLTIIMFSVLS

-304 PVLIIIY
+304 PMLIVIY
-311 IFLNFKNFFEIYS
+311 LLFNLKKFSEIYS

-337 TVICIAMFVGYLI
+337 TVICIAMLVGYLI
-350 NRSNIVSYYVLYLDS
+350 SRSNSINDYILLLDS
-365 AFFPSWSLLAL
+365 AFFPSWSLLAV

-386 VGIHPVIT
+386 MGIHPVIT
-394 STIALSLVTSADIDI
+394 STIAMSLLTTAQIDI

-415 QAHLVGWS
+415 QAHLVGWA
-423 AGTMSSVASLSVLT
+423 AGTMSSVASLSILT
-437 CSNLFKVESHKLA
+437 CSNLFQVESRKLA

-463 LSGVLLCF
+463 SSGVLLSF

>member
-1 MAVDSG
+1 M
-7 SNLVL
+7 
-12 NAVLDQGLSLVLK
+12 
-25 TAKQP
+25 
-30 YSKHLTSQMN
+30 
-40 IDKIRLFLLC
+40 
-50 IAWSTAI
+50 
-57 INVALGQSALLMSNA
+57 
-72 GVLSLLFF
+72 FF
-80 LVLTLYRLKKESITI
+80 VLTFSRLKKESFTI
-95 ITILIVVAF
+95 IIILVVVAF
-104 LILDKF
+104 FLLDQF
-110 PSFEDYLSAGRF
+110 PSFEDFLSAGRF

-134 LVRSASLNVR
+134 LVRSASLKVKR
-144 SVKNSQDL
+144 VKNSQDL
-152 LRNIPTSISTSGFQ
+152 LRNLPTSISTSGFQ

-227 IDTKNSWIAMAIG
+227 IDKTNSWIAMAC
-240 IIVGILF
+240 GILVGMLF
-247 NFISLPIFAYGS
+247 NLVSLPVFAYGS

-273 VFPLMILIMVSVFS
+273 VFPLLTIIMFSVLS

-304 PVLIIIY
+304 PVLIVIY
-311 IFLNFKNFFEIYS
+311 LLFNLKNFSEIYS

-337 TVICIAMFVGYLI
+337 TVICIAMLVGYLI
-350 NRSNIVSYYVLYLDS
+350 SRSNSINDYFLLLDS
-365 AFFPSWSLLAL
+365 AFFPAWSLLAV

-386 VGIHPVIT
+386 MGIHPVIT
-394 STIALSLVTSADIDI
+394 STIALSLLTTAQIDI

-415 QAHLVGWS
+415 QAHLVGWA

-437 CSNLFKVESHKLA
+437 CSNLFQVESRKLA

-463 LSGVLLCF
+463 SSGVLLSF

>member
-1 MAVDSG
+1 
-7 SNLVL
+7 
-12 NAVLDQGLSLVLK
+12 
-25 TAKQP
+25 
-30 YSKHLTSQMN
+30 MN
-40 IDKIRLFLLC
+40 IDIIRLFLLC

-57 INVALGQSALLMSNA
+57 INVIFGQSALVLANA
-72 GVLSLLFF
+72 GVLSLLLFF
-80 LVLTLYRLKKESITI
+80 VLTFSRLKKESFTI
-95 ITILIVVAF
+95 IIILVVVAF
-104 LILDKF
+104 FLLDQF
-110 PSFEDYLSAGRF
+110 PSFEDFLSAGRF

-134 LVRSASLNVR
+134 LVRSASLKVKR
-144 SVKNSQDL
+144 VKNSQEL
-152 LRNIPTSISTSGFQ
+152 LRNLPTSISTSGFQ

-227 IDTKNSWIAMAIG
+227 IDKTNSWIAMAC
-240 IIVGILF
+240 GILVGMLF
-247 NFISLPIFAYGS
+247 NLVSLPVFAYGS

-273 VFPLMILIMVSVFS
+273 VFPLLTIIMFSVLS

-304 PVLIIIY
+304 PMLIVIY
-311 IFLNFKNFFEIYS
+311 LFFNLKNFSEIYS

-337 TVICIAMFVGYLI
+337 TVICIAMLVGYLI
-350 NRSNIVSYYVLYLDS
+350 SRSNSINDYFLLLDS
-365 AFFPSWSLLAL
+365 AFFPAWSLLAL

-386 VGIHPVIT
+386 MGIHPVIT
-394 STIALSLVTSADIDI
+394 STIALSLLTTAQTDI

-415 QAHLVGWS
+415 QAHLVGWA

-437 CSNLFKVESHKLA
+437 CSNLFQVESRKLA

-463 LSGVLLCF
+463 SSGVLLSF